1 MEWVGLL
8 APHGLLSRSLIQFLQ
23 CLIVLNSHLL
33 LVVFPLAQ
41 QLMAPKI
48 RFNLVLAIL
57 IIDALVEALT
67 IALTEATI
75 EEAIYISYFS
85 MFKILE

>member
-1 MEWVGLL
+1 M
-8 APHGLLSRSLIQFLQ
+8 
-23 CLIVLNSHLL
+23 
-33 LVVFPLAQ
+33 VFPPAP
-41 QLMAPKI
+41 QLMP

>member
-1 MEWVGLL
+1 
-8 APHGLLSRSLIQFLQ
+8 
-23 CLIVLNSHLL
+23 
-33 LVVFPLAQ
+33 VVFPPDP
-41 QLMAPKI
+41 QLMPPSQSKF

-75 EEAIYISYFS
+75 EETIYISYFS